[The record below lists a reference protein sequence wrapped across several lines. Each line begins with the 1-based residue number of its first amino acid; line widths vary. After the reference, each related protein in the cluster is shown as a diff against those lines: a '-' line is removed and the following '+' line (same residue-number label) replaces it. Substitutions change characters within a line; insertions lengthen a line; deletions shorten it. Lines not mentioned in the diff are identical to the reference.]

1 MTWEELVEKAK
12 EMGLFVSED
21 NSMEPAYIRFGNL
34 LFTKQG
40 QIILSDTAY
49 DLDLCCVNH
58 LVINNRI
65 PDQMY
70 QIMEALR

>member
-1 MTWEELVEKAK
+1 MTWEELCKKAK

-21 NSMEPAYIRFGNL
+21 DSVEPAYIRFKNL
-34 LFTKQG
+34 LFTQNG

-58 LVINNRI
+58 LVSNNRTYK
-65 PDQMY
+65 QMLI
-70 QIMEALR
+70 IMETLQ